1 MKYKKLSL
9 KAKKVLHDLML
20 WNEKRLFDKL
30 TSKQKVGYIRK
41 LMKNEI

>member
-9 KAKKVLHDLML
+9 KAKKVLKDLML

-30 TSKQKVGYIRK
+30 STKQKIVHIRK

>member
-9 KAKKVLHDLML
+9 KAKKVLNDLLL

-30 TSKQKVGYIRK
+30 SSKQKVGYIRK

>member
-9 KAKKVLHDLML
+9 KAKKVLKDLLL

-30 TSKQKVGYIRK
+30 NSKQKIRYIRK

>member
-1 MKYKKLSL
+1 MKYKKLSI

-30 TSKQKVGYIRK
+30 SSKQKVGYIRK